1 MTDIDAAFVEQI
13 IDVPERQRKANIQ
26 HHRQAYELGLVLK
39 YLNEA
44 GLVIPKRYATAL
56 PGSSEVILT
65 RPTAFLRNFRQ
76 GMKTFTHLS

>member
-13 IDVPERQRKANIQ
+13 LDVPERQRKANIQ

-44 GLVIPKRYATAL
+44 GLVIPKRYV
-56 PGSSEVILT
+56 SVVE
-65 RPTAFLRNFRQ
+65 
-76 GMKTFTHLS
+76 